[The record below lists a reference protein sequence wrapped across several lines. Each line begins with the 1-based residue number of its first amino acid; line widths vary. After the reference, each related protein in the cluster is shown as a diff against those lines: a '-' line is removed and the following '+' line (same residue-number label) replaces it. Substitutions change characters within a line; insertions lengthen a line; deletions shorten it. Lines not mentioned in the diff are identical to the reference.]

1 VPKQY
6 LGHLSSRDPLHPYL
20 VRDVLPQIGVNSG
33 AAEFRVFSMK
43 DGKVYLY
50 EERHSSAQIVGK
62 FFMSEGN
69 HSANAVQRMDQEFD
83 NLRLLR
89 AYGLAGYPHHV
100 VRPLG
105 TNAWLNSILV
115 EEYAKGVPLSSF
127 VNHAIHNGR
136 SQPLFEKLTALA
148 YFLATLHNRTANGQ
162 GVDFHQDCAYLDR
175 LVRKLQA
182 KQVIG
187 AWDANEFS
195 WLRDRWREKP
205 RMWED
210 NQVLVHGDATPSNLL
225 FGRGLSVIA
234 IDLER
239 MKRAD
244 RTFDLGRIA
253 GELQHYFLQAT
264 GNKHRRAL
272 HRALSLGICLPLPR
286 PRPRIPLHHR
296 PVAFPDGPHTPAHR
310 AKLLGQLSPTLA
322 AGARSQNHLAD
333 AVMEIRAL
341 LFDVNGTLIDIET
354 DEWME
359 EVYRAI
365 AHFLTYQG
373 ISLHRGEV
381 RDLYF
386 QIMKEQFA
394 ASSETYPEF
403 DVVAVWRE
411 VLRRYA
417 TDYTRSLAPE
427 KLRRCLCSWPKC
439 SAGLAASGWWHFL
452 KRRRF

>member
-20 VRDVLPQIGVNSG
+20 VRDVLPQIGVNNG

-50 EERHSSAQIVGK
+50 EERHSSAQVVGK

-127 VNHAIHNGR
+127 VNHAIHNER

-225 FGRGLSVIA
+225 FGRGLNVIA

-264 GNKHRRAL
+264 GNKHSAEPFIGHFL
-272 HRALSLGICLPLPR
+272 WEYACH
-286 PRPRIPLHHR
+286 
-296 PVAFPDGPHTPAHR
+296 FPDRDRAFRSITGRLPFQMALTLLRIARNSWVSSPQRWRLVQEAKIILRTP
-310 AKLLGQLSPTLA
+310 
-322 AGARSQNHLAD
+322 
-333 AVMEIRAL
+333 
-341 LFDVNGTLIDIET
+341 
-354 DEWME
+354 
-359 EVYRAI
+359 
-365 AHFLTYQG
+365 
-373 ISLHRGEV
+373 
-381 RDLYF
+381 
-386 QIMKEQFA
+386 
-394 ASSETYPEF
+394 
-403 DVVAVWRE
+403 
-411 VLRRYA
+411 
-417 TDYTRSLAPE
+417 
-427 KLRRCLCSWPKC
+427 
-439 SAGLAASGWWHFL
+439 
-452 KRRRF
+452 